1 MRSIFSTVQSLVR
14 PSAKPVLLPGAAIDV
29 AEQTL
34 EVVGQVQNPLCLS
47 VADLQAMPGY
57 DWVRLTSNT
66 CEGNPQKARK
76 NGYRGVLLRE
86 IVLKAGLQSDDPK
99 GWKRAYVVARASDG
113 YVALFSWN
121 ELINTDVGDAVLV
134 VYRQYS
140 YAQTADGEPGEHLS
154 LVSGSD
160 CHSGARQV
168 KWLRSIELCSIFG

>member
-14 PSAKPVLLPGAAIDV
+14 SGTKPLPLPGTAIDV
-29 AEQTL
+29 AQQTL
-34 EVVGQVQNPLCLS
+34 EVVGQVHNPLCLS

-66 CEGNPQKARK
+66 CEGNAQKAQK
-76 NGYRGVLLRE
+76 KGYRGVLLRE
-86 IVLKAGLQSDDPK
+86 IVLKAGLRSDDPK

-121 ELINTDVGDAVLV
+121 ELVNTDVGDAVLV
-134 VYRQYS
+134 VYQQH
-140 YAQTADGEPGEHLS
+140 AHGQTAAGEHLS

-160 CHSGARQV
+160 RHSGARQV

>member
-14 PSAKPVLLPGAAIDV
+14 PSAKPLLLPGAAIDV
-29 AEQTL
+29 AGLAL

-66 CEGNPQKARK
+66 CEGNAQKAQK
-76 NGYRGVLLRE
+76 KGYRGVLLRE
-86 IVLKAGLQSDDPK
+86 IVLKAGLKSDDPK

-134 VYRQYS
+134 VYRQHS
-140 YAQTADGEPGEHLS
+140 HGQTELGEHLS

-160 CHSGARQV
+160 RHSGARQV
-168 KWLRSIELCSIFG
+168 KWLRSIELCSFFG

>member
-14 PSAKPVLLPGAAIDV
+14 PGAKPLLLSGTAIDV
-29 AEQTL
+29 AQQTL
-34 EVVGQVQNPLCLS
+34 EVVGQVHNPLCLS

-66 CEGNPQKARK
+66 CEGNAQKAQK
-76 NGYRGVLLRE
+76 KGYRGVLLRE
-86 IVLKAGLQSDDPK
+86 IVLKAGLRSDDPK

-134 VYRQYS
+134 VYQQH
-140 YAQTADGEPGEHLS
+140 AHGQTAAGEHLS
-154 LVSGSD
+154 LVSEAIAIPGPV
-160 CHSGARQV
+160 R
-168 KWLRSIELCSIFG
+168 

>member
-14 PSAKPVLLPGAAIDV
+14 PSVKPVSLPAATIDV
-29 AEQTL
+29 GGQTL
-34 EVVGQVQNPLCLS
+34 EVVGQVQNPLRLS
-47 VADLQAMPGY
+47 VADLQTMPGY
-57 DWVRLTSNT
+57 DWVTLTSNT

-76 NGYRGVLLRE
+76 KGYRGVLLRE

-99 GWKRAYVVARASDG
+99 GWKRAYVVARSSDG

-134 VYRQYS
+134 VYRQHS
-140 YAQTADGEPGEHLS
+140 PEQDACGEHLS

-160 CHSGARQV
+160 RHSGARQV

>member
-14 PSAKPVLLPGAAIDV
+14 SSAKPVLLPGVAIDV

-66 CEGNPQKARK
+66 CEGNPPKAQKK
-76 NGYRGVLLRE
+76 GYRGVLLRE

-134 VYRQYS
+134 VYRQHA
-140 YAQTADGEPGEHLS
+140 YAADGEPGEHLS

-160 CHSGARQV
+160 RHSGARQV

>member
-14 PSAKPVLLPGAAIDV
+14 PGTKPLPLPGTVIDV
-29 AEQTL
+29 AQQTL
-34 EVVGQVQNPLCLS
+34 EVVGQVHNPLCLS

-66 CEGNPQKARK
+66 CEGNAQKAQK
-76 NGYRGVLLRE
+76 KGYRGVLLRE
-86 IVLKAGLQSDDPK
+86 IVLKAGLRSDDPK

-121 ELINTDVGDAVLV
+121 ELVNTDVGDAVLV
-134 VYRQYS
+134 VYQQH
-140 YAQTADGEPGEHLS
+140 AHGQTAAGEHLS

-160 CHSGARQV
+160 RHSGARQV